1 MPVFDM
7 NRLPVA
13 EDGGAAAVP
22 ASEEEI
28 EQILDSVPAP
38 PASES
43 EMIARAVD
51 EILQSLSPKQA
62 G

>member
-1 MPVFDM
+1 M

-22 ASEEEI
+22 AGEEEI
-28 EQILDSVPAP
+28 DQILDSVPAP
-38 PASES
+38 PASGS
-43 EMIARAVD
+43 EMIAREVE
-51 EILQSLSPKQA
+51 EILQSLSPEQA